1 MAKSALKF
9 KDSVAAYEKLAQE
22 IAARRFAPVYL
33 LMGEESYFIDAIAE
47 RLATTVLGE
56 AERAFNQITV
66 YGKDSEAGQVINL
79 CRQMPMMG
87 SYQVVILKEAQ
98 QLRGLDKLS
107 LYTQKPSPTTILVIC
122 HKEKNADKRSAF
134 YKGCA
139 ANGAVLESVR
149 PRDYEIASWLQ
160 RFIAGKGLAIDTKAL
175 SMLTDHLGTDI
186 SKISNELGKLVVSLP
201 EGTKRITDADIE
213 ANIGISKDYNNF
225 ELCKAVATRDMARA
239 LMIAEHFARNP
250 KDNPLLVTVLALFG
264 QFKEL
269 FVVNYLRWLSRHKG
283 TAFPPDTELMRILK
297 KSNVYVI
304 GEIKQNAANWDNRKV
319 FNILGLLRE
328 YDAKSKGMRCIGRR
342 TAARTA
348 AQNLH
353 ALMREVYLY
362 QTVHVLD
369 GECLCLREHLAV
381 LDRWSRTLFGC
392 PGPQDAREVGTAV
405 AAVVGREAP
414 GSDRSKFVRLV
425 LPASGSL
432 RLEFE
437 GVSLYRG
444 YDLRSL
450 MPEAVTLQY
459 EPPLFDA
466 PTSAREAAVEL
477 ARQYAGLQG
486 ASVAVRCD
494 RNGTLMAADEA
505 ALFAIRG
512 RRVYA
517 PPGEA
522 SIGRSL
528 AVRSIRAAGL
538 ELAASP
544 VGRDDLPRMD
554 ELFFI
559 DHRGVTALSRCD
571 GQPYMAIFAE
581 RIAGALRG
589 LFPNM

>member
-1 MAKSALKF
+1 
-9 KDSVAAYEKLAQE
+9 
-22 IAARRFAPVYL
+22 
-33 LMGEESYFIDAIAE
+33 
-47 RLATTVLGE
+47 
-56 AERAFNQITV
+56 
-66 YGKDSEAGQVINL
+66 
-79 CRQMPMMG
+79 
-87 SYQVVILKEAQ
+87 
-98 QLRGLDKLS
+98 
-107 LYTQKPSPTTILVIC
+107 
-122 HKEKNADKRSAF
+122 
-134 YKGCA
+134 
-139 ANGAVLESVR
+139 
-149 PRDYEIASWLQ
+149 
-160 RFIAGKGLAIDTKAL
+160 
-175 SMLTDHLGTDI
+175 
-186 SKISNELGKLVVSLP
+186 
-201 EGTKRITDADIE
+201 
-213 ANIGISKDYNNF
+213 
-225 ELCKAVATRDMARA
+225 
-239 LMIAEHFARNP
+239 
-250 KDNPLLVTVLALFG
+250 
-264 QFKEL
+264 
-269 FVVNYLRWLSRHKG
+269 
-283 TAFPPDTELMRILK
+283 
-297 KSNVYVI
+297 
-304 GEIKQNAANWDNRKV
+304 
-319 FNILGLLRE
+319 
-328 YDAKSKGMRCIGRR
+328 
-342 TAARTA
+342 
-348 AQNLH
+348 
-353 ALMREVYLY
+353 MREVYLY

-405 AAVVGREAP
+405 AAVV
-414 GSDRSKFVRLV
+414 
-425 LPASGSL
+425 
-432 RLEFE
+432 E

>member
-1 MAKSALKF
+1 
-9 KDSVAAYEKLAQE
+9 
-22 IAARRFAPVYL
+22 
-33 LMGEESYFIDAIAE
+33 
-47 RLATTVLGE
+47 
-56 AERAFNQITV
+56 
-66 YGKDSEAGQVINL
+66 
-79 CRQMPMMG
+79 
-87 SYQVVILKEAQ
+87 
-98 QLRGLDKLS
+98 
-107 LYTQKPSPTTILVIC
+107 
-122 HKEKNADKRSAF
+122 
-134 YKGCA
+134 
-139 ANGAVLESVR
+139 
-149 PRDYEIASWLQ
+149 
-160 RFIAGKGLAIDTKAL
+160 
-175 SMLTDHLGTDI
+175 
-186 SKISNELGKLVVSLP
+186 
-201 EGTKRITDADIE
+201 
-213 ANIGISKDYNNF
+213 
-225 ELCKAVATRDMARA
+225 
-239 LMIAEHFARNP
+239 
-250 KDNPLLVTVLALFG
+250 
-264 QFKEL
+264 
-269 FVVNYLRWLSRHKG
+269 
-283 TAFPPDTELMRILK
+283 
-297 KSNVYVI
+297 
-304 GEIKQNAANWDNRKV
+304 
-319 FNILGLLRE
+319 
-328 YDAKSKGMRCIGRR
+328 
-342 TAARTA
+342 
-348 AQNLH
+348 
-353 ALMREVYLY
+353 MREVYLY
-362 QTVHVLD
+362 QTVHILD
-369 GECLCLREHLAV
+369 GESLCLREHLAV

-392 PGPQDAREVGTAV
+392 PGPQDAREVGTAI
-405 AAVVGREAP
+405 AAVAGREAP

-538 ELAASP
+538 ELAEAP

-581 RIAGALRG
+581 RIAVSEYVETLPGRHTLSSPQNPETMKKYLFLYAVLTTALLAYGYARYRHETRRLTQNQDALASGIEHYRTRLGQEAASVQALRLRCAEFERLRAEDAASIRRLG
-589 LFPNM
+589 IKLRRLEAAAKTVTATSVDLRAPVRDTVVLLRRDTLRIRDTLKLFRWRDAWVTVEGRIRTDSVACRVESTDTLRQVVHRVPRRFLFIRWGTKALRQEIVSSNPHTRIVYSDYVKFER

>member
-1 MAKSALKF
+1 
-9 KDSVAAYEKLAQE
+9 
-22 IAARRFAPVYL
+22 
-33 LMGEESYFIDAIAE
+33 
-47 RLATTVLGE
+47 
-56 AERAFNQITV
+56 
-66 YGKDSEAGQVINL
+66 
-79 CRQMPMMG
+79 
-87 SYQVVILKEAQ
+87 
-98 QLRGLDKLS
+98 
-107 LYTQKPSPTTILVIC
+107 
-122 HKEKNADKRSAF
+122 
-134 YKGCA
+134 
-139 ANGAVLESVR
+139 
-149 PRDYEIASWLQ
+149 
-160 RFIAGKGLAIDTKAL
+160 
-175 SMLTDHLGTDI
+175 
-186 SKISNELGKLVVSLP
+186 
-201 EGTKRITDADIE
+201 
-213 ANIGISKDYNNF
+213 
-225 ELCKAVATRDMARA
+225 
-239 LMIAEHFARNP
+239 
-250 KDNPLLVTVLALFG
+250 
-264 QFKEL
+264 
-269 FVVNYLRWLSRHKG
+269 
-283 TAFPPDTELMRILK
+283 
-297 KSNVYVI
+297 
-304 GEIKQNAANWDNRKV
+304 
-319 FNILGLLRE
+319 
-328 YDAKSKGMRCIGRR
+328 
-342 TAARTA
+342 
-348 AQNLH
+348 
-353 ALMREVYLY
+353 MREVYLY
-362 QTVHVLD
+362 QTVHILD
-369 GECLCLREHLAV
+369 GESLCLREHLAV

-392 PGPQDAREVGTAV
+392 PGPQDAREVGTAI
-405 AAVVGREAP
+405 AAVAGREAP
-414 GSDRSKFVRLV
+414 GSDRSKF
-425 LPASGSL
+425 L

-538 ELAASP
+538 ELIEAP
-544 VGRDDLPRMD
+544 VGRDELPRMD

-571 GQPYMAIFAE
+571 GQPYMAILAE